1 MRLHGCE
8 ADEERR
14 RDLVVGEAARDQ
26 RENLALSPGE
36 LAQLLGGARRWAA
49 SCGRLERWSWRVVLV
64 GYGLASV
71 GLIAAG
77 FVVRLDSAPDSD
89 ALNTVFLALMVPG
102 MLISTIGST
111 VLGIALMR
119 ARYLPRVTAWL
130 LALVFPLAFVGSA
143 VLGHNSLGMIPIFV
157 AWAASGWRL
166 WAGEVRANSV
176 DLAAAGEPHASR

>member
-1 MRLHGCE
+1 
-8 ADEERR
+8 
-14 RDLVVGEAARDQ
+14 
-26 RENLALSPGE
+26 
-36 LAQLLGGARRWAA
+36 
-49 SCGRLERWSWRVVLV
+49 VLV

-77 FVVRLDSAPDSD
+77 FAVLLDSAPDSD

-143 VLGHNSLGMIPIFV
+143 VLGHNKPRHDPDLRRLGREWLAPL
-157 AWAASGWRL
+157 GWRGRGHRRRL
-166 WAGEVRANSV
+166 GHR
-176 DLAAAGEPHASR
+176 R